1 MDNNETNNPY
11 TQTVEVTPQAA
22 QTDNAPQTAPADI
35 TPQPVPASEL
45 PPEVFSTLPR
55 DEAQVPEPKSYEKL
69 LCFLSLGLY
78 VFGPTASGIPMYIV
92 ESMNLQSDVSSPIFS
107 VLSSFGSITYIAA
120 WVLMIIARVKY
131 KKSVFAKVLMWVYIG
146 MLVAAII
153 LVIVL
158 VATCINALNNCDCS
172 GMG

>member
-1 MDNNETNNPY
+1 MENNENNNPY
-11 TQTVEVTPQAA
+11 TQTVDVTPQADISQ
-22 QTDNAPQTAPADI
+22 QTTPAEI
-35 TPQPVPASEL
+35 TPQPVPASER
-45 PPEVFSTLPR
+45 PPEALRTLPR

-107 VLSSFGSITYIAA
+107 VLSSFGGVTYIAA

-146 MLVAAII
+146 LLVAAII
-153 LVIVL
+153 AVIIL
-158 VATCINALNNCDCS
+158 VATCINALNNCNCS

>member
-1 MDNNETNNPY
+1 MENNENNNPY
-11 TQTVEVTPQAA
+11 TQTVDVTPQADISQ
-22 QTDNAPQTAPADI
+22 QTTPAEI

-45 PPEVFSTLPR
+45 PPEALRTLPR

-92 ESMNLQSDVSSPIFS
+92 ESLNLQSDVSSPIFS
-107 VLSSFGSITYIAA
+107 VLSSFGGVTYIAA
-120 WVLMIIARVKY
+120 WVLMIVARVKY
-131 KKSVFAKVLMWVYIG
+131 RNSRFAKVLMWVYIG
-146 MLVAAII
+146 LLVAAII
-153 LVIVL
+153 AVIIL
-158 VATCINALNNCDCS
+158 VATCINALNNCNCS

>member
-11 TQTVEVTPQAA
+11 TQTVEVTPQA
-22 QTDNAPQTAPADI
+22 THSDNAPQTAPADI
-35 TPQPVPASEL
+35 TPQHVPASEL
-45 PPEVFSTLPR
+45 PPEALRTLPR

-107 VLSSFGSITYIAA
+107 VLSSFGSVTYIAA

-146 MLVAAII
+146 LLVAAII
-153 LVIVL
+153 AVIIL
-158 VATCINALNNCDCS
+158 VATCINALNNCNCS

>member
-1 MDNNETNNPY
+1 MENNENNNPY
-11 TQTVEVTPQAA
+11 TQTVDVTPQADISQ
-22 QTDNAPQTAPADI
+22 QTTPAGI

-45 PPEVFSTLPR
+45 PPEALRTLPR

-107 VLSSFGSITYIAA
+107 VLSSFGGVTYIAA

-146 MLVAAII
+146 LLVAAII
-153 LVIVL
+153 AVIIL
-158 VATCINALNNCDCS
+158 VATCINALNNCNCS

>member
-11 TQTVEVTPQAA
+11 TQTVEVSPQAA

-35 TPQPVPASEL
+35 TPQHVPASEL
-45 PPEVFSTLPR
+45 PPEAFRTLPR

-107 VLSSFGSITYIAA
+107 VLSSFGSVTYIAA

-146 MLVAAII
+146 MLVAAVI

-158 VATCINALNNCDCS
+158 VATCINALNNCNCS

>member
-45 PPEVFSTLPR
+45 PPEALRTLPLE
-55 DEAQVPEPKSYEKL
+55 EARVPEPKSYEKL

-92 ESMNLQSDVSSPIFS
+92 ESINLQSDVSSPIFS
-107 VLSSFGSITYIAA
+107 VLSSFGGVTYIAA

-146 MLVAAII
+146 LLVAAII
-153 LVIVL
+153 AVIIL
-158 VATCINALNNCDCS
+158 VATCINALNNCNCS

>member
-1 MDNNETNNPY
+1 MENNENNNPY
-11 TQTVEVTPQAA
+11 TQTVDVTPQADISQ
-22 QTDNAPQTAPADI
+22 QTTPAEI

-45 PPEVFSTLPR
+45 PPEALRTLPR

-107 VLSSFGSITYIAA
+107 VLSSFGGVTYIAA

-146 MLVAAII
+146 LLVAAII
-153 LVIVL
+153 AVIIL
-158 VATCINALNNCDCS
+158 VATCINALNNCNCS

>member
-11 TQTVEVTPQAA
+11 TQTVEVAPQAT

-35 TPQPVPASEL
+35 TPQHVPASE
-45 PPEVFSTLPR
+45 
-55 DEAQVPEPKSYEKL
+55 VPEPKSYEKL

-107 VLSSFGSITYIAA
+107 VLSSFGSVTYIAA

-146 MLVAAII
+146 MLVAAVI

-158 VATCINALNNCDCS
+158 VATCINALNNCNCS

>member
-11 TQTVEVTPQAA
+11 TQTVEVSPQAA
-22 QTDNAPQTAPADI
+22 HTDNAPKTAPADI
-35 TPQPVPASEL
+35 TPQHVPASEL
-45 PPEVFSTLPR
+45 PPEALRTLPR

-92 ESMNLQSDVSSPIFS
+92 ESMNLQTDVSSPIFS
-107 VLSSFGSITYIAA
+107 VLSSFGSVTYIAA

-146 MLVAAII
+146 MLVAAVI

-158 VATCINALNNCDCS
+158 VATCINALNNCNCS